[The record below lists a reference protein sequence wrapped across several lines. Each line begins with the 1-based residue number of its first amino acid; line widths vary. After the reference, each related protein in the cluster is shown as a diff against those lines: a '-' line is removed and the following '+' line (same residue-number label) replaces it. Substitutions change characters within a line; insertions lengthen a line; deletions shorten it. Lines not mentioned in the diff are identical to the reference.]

1 MDNAM
6 VGKVVES
13 NVLQA
18 LQEKEAKVDEEIR
31 KLDNL
36 KGDDMDEL
44 RNKRLQQLKAH
55 AAEKQ
60 TLSGY
65 GHGAYQELYN
75 EKEFFQAAKQ
85 SAMLVVHFYR
95 PSNNHCQL
103 VDRAL
108 LSLSEKHIGTRFVK
122 INAEKSEFLCTRLK
136 IWMLPTVVLVKNGK
150 TDHSIV
156 GLDELGGE
164 KVDVQDVE
172 KVLRKFNVIEPEGS
186 R

>member
-136 IWMLPTVVLVKNGK
+136 IWMLPTVHKERERQHNTPTSSEVVHI
-150 TDHSIV
+150 HSLCVCCWRWFLSKMARPITPLS
-156 GLDELGGE
+156 G
-164 KVDVQDVE
+164 
-172 KVLRKFNVIEPEGS
+172 
-186 R
+186 